1 MSGGDVGHLE
11 VAPQADYAC
20 SADHVNA
27 SSLAASRSVTHI
39 TFVSSL
45 GGMSTTTSTQIHLVT
60 RPDGFPTHD
69 NFSTVQH
76 ELPALAEDQVRVQN
90 AFVSVDPYMRGRMS
104 SAKSYAEPYS
114 VGEVMTGA
122 AVGTVVES
130 RSDKLPVDTL
140 VLHNMGWRD
149 IAQGPAKA
157 FQPIDRASDDTP
169 LSLYLGL
176 LGMPGLTAYIGLTR
190 IAELREGESVFVSG
204 AAGAVGTAVGQFAR
218 LLGAS
223 KVFGS
228 AGSAEKCELITQKYG
243 FDAAMNYKAEPIRDQ
258 VNRVIG
264 DDGLDVY
271 FDNVG
276 GDHLE
281 AALDVLAPFGRV
293 AVCGAIGQYNA
304 TTPQPGPD
312 NMTNILRQKLKI
324 HGFIQSDYAAEAGD
338 EFRRVAGQW
347 FADGKL
353 AYDETVVEGI
363 EHSVDAFMGLLRGE
377 NSGKMV
383 VKI

>member
-1 MSGGDVGHLE
+1 
-11 VAPQADYAC
+11 
-20 SADHVNA
+20 
-27 SSLAASRSVTHI
+27 
-39 TFVSSL
+39 
-45 GGMSTTTSTQIHLVT
+45 MSTSLSTQIHLAS
-60 RPDGFPTHD
+60 RPVGFPAHD
-69 NFSTVQH
+69 NFDTLQI
-76 ELPALAEDQVRVQN
+76 ELPALAEGEVRVQN
-90 AFVSVDPYMRGRMS
+90 EFISVDPYMRGRMS
-104 SAKSYAEPYS
+104 SAKSYAAPYE
-114 VGEVMTGA
+114 VGEVMNGA
-122 AVGTVVES
+122 AVGWVVES
-130 RSDKLPVDTL
+130 RSSELPEGTV
-140 VLHNMGWRD
+140 VLHSMGWRD
-149 IAQGPAKA
+149 VAQGPATA
-157 FQPIDRASDDTP
+157 FQRIERASEDTP

-176 LGMPGLTAYIGLTR
+176 LGMPGITAYIGLTR

-223 KVFGS
+223 TVYGS
-228 AGSAEKCELITQKYG
+228 AGGPEKCELVTQKYG
-243 FDAAMNYKAEPIRDQ
+243 FDAAMDYKAEPIREQ
-258 VNRVIG
+258 ANRVIG

-304 TTPQPGPD
+304 TERQPGPD
-312 NMTNILRQKLKI
+312 NMTNILRQKLKVQ
-324 HGFIQSDYAAEAGD
+324 GFIQSDYAAEVGD

-353 AYDETVVEGI
+353 VYDETVVEGI
-363 EHSVDAFMGLLRGE
+363 DNSVEAFMGLLRGE